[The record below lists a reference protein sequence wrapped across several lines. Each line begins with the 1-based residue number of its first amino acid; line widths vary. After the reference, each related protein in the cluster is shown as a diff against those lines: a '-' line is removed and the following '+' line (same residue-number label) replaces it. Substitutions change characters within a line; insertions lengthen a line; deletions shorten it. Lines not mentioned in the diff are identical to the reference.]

1 MKTIAPSIIRQLF
14 LLLLILLLGSL
25 IFKNLIPYLSGL
37 LGAITLFVL
46 LFASMIKLERRNW
59 RPSLAALFLLI
70 VSFLGILLPI
80 AGVALMLGNKVA
92 KGLKNSEKYV
102 ASIKDQIAGWEHH
115 FGLELPSG
123 MDTGKIAASITGGLQ
138 SLAGG
143 TVNTILAIA
152 IMYFLLYFMLKN
164 HKDFLKALRLNSP
177 IAEKHSGII
186 GKEITANVRSNA
198 IGIPVVAIGQGI
210 VSLVGFFIFGIE
222 HPFFWAVIVTVVSVV
237 PLVGAFL
244 GIIPV
249 FLIALSSGETFQA
262 WGILLYGLIVVGTTD
277 TLIRL
282 YALKKLNNVHPLI
295 TVIGVIVGVPMFGFI
310 GLIFGPLLI
319 SLFLLVVRIYAD
331 EYGDV
336 EARDKIEI

>member
-222 HPFFWAVIVTVVSVV
+222 HPFF
-237 PLVGAFL
+237 
-244 GIIPV
+244 
-249 FLIALSSGETFQA
+249 
-262 WGILLYGLIVVGTTD
+262 
-277 TLIRL
+277 
-282 YALKKLNNVHPLI
+282 
-295 TVIGVIVGVPMFGFI
+295 
-310 GLIFGPLLI
+310 
-319 SLFLLVVRIYAD
+319 
-331 EYGDV
+331 
-336 EARDKIEI
+336 